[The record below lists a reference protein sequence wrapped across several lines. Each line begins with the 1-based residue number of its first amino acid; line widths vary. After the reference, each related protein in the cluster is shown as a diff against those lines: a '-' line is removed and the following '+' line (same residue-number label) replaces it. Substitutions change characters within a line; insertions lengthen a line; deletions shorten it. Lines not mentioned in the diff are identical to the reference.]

1 VDEKLRLMF
10 DEFAGQH
17 GGDVASPFTPAGAA
31 AFDAWLLEPVPD
43 GLPEISR
50 ALARVYEARPDLRR
64 AFPDP
69 GGEDRAALLAW
80 AAGSGVVEEPVLARL
95 HETVPGTGGP
105 AGGADEPAD
114 GLAELSPAL
123 ARLPGRVAAGASPG
137 AGGPRGQLRQGVLRA
152 IKPYT
157 AYQQTVN
164 AELVTA
170 LRDLGQGLIRGPEET
185 AGALTELTTAARE
198 LRLASDRSAG
208 WAKGIAEIKDLLTQ
222 TSDRSLY
229 LALAQLAQR
238 HMLIGSRP
246 GEPPAARGLTAYELR
261 VFSQNGEDGLLAEI
275 LRRTGAPSRHFV
287 EFGVES
293 GREGN
298 CVYLADVAGW
308 RGLFI
313 EAEEEMYG
321 RLADK
326 YAAAPAV
333 RTLRAEVSTTNI
345 EQLFAQAE
353 VPAEPD
359 VISID
364 VDGQDYWLWQAIE
377 SYRPRILVIE
387 YNSALDPRTRL
398 VHPNEPGHGWG
409 GTDYYGASVGALQSL
424 AAEKGYRL
432 IHTDLSGVNA
442 FFVRSDL
449 DGDAFPPAEEVA
461 IRGTPNY
468 YQRGVRHP
476 PDEAH
481 GRYLDLDTGK
491 LVRGDR
497 GGPPPD

>member
-1 VDEKLRLMF
+1 MDDKLRVMF

-17 GGDVASPFTPAGAA
+17 GGDVASPFTPDGAA
-31 AFDAWLLEPVPD
+31 AFDAWLREPAPD

-50 ALARVYEARPDLRR
+50 ALARVYEARPDLRD

-69 GGEDRAALLAW
+69 GGQDRAALLAW
-80 AAGSGVVEEPVLARL
+80 AAKSGVAEEPVLARL
-95 HETVPGTGGP
+95 QKPVPG
-105 AGGADEPAD
+105 AGGTEGGAATPAD

-123 ARLPGRVAAGASPG
+123 GRLPGRVAAGAPAG
-137 AGGPRGQLRQGVLRA
+137 AGGPRGQLRDGMLRA

-157 AYQQTVN
+157 TYQQTVN

-170 LRDLGQGLIRGPEET
+170 LSELGRGLIRSRDET
-185 AGALTELTTAARE
+185 AAVLSELTAAARE
-198 LRLASDRSAG
+198 LTLASDRSAG
-208 WAKGIAEIKDLLTQ
+208 WAAGIAEIKDLLTQ

-229 LALAQLAQR
+229 LALAELAQR
-238 HMLIGSRP
+238 HALIGP
-246 GEPPAARGLTAYELR
+246 GPGDAPADRGLTAHELR

-308 RGLFI
+308 GGLFI

-326 YAAAPAV
+326 YAATPAV
-333 RTLRAEVSTTNI
+333 RTLRAEVTADNI
-345 EQLFAQAE
+345 EQLFAQAD

-364 VDGQDYWLWQAIE
+364 VDGQDYWLWQAIGN
-377 SYRPRILVIE
+377 YRPRVVVIE
-387 YNSALDPRTRL
+387 YNSALDPRRRL
-398 VHPNEPGHGWG
+398 VQPDEPGHGWS
-409 GTDYYGASVGALQSL
+409 GTDYYGASLGALAVPGRGEGLSPDPHRPLRSQCL
-424 AAEKGYRL
+424 LRPL
-432 IHTDLSGVNA
+432 RPRRQRLSG
-442 FFVRSDL
+442 R
-449 DGDAFPPAEEVA
+449 
-461 IRGTPNY
+461 R
-468 YQRGVRHP
+468 
-476 PDEAH
+476 
-481 GRYLDLDTGK
+481 
-491 LVRGDR
+491 R
-497 GGPPPD
+497 GGGPRDAQLLPARRTPSAR